1 MRITHTTRLAI
12 YAAFALI
19 VCAIAFALVV
29 CAAALAFG
37 AERSSKWDE
46 VQKAYLTAHPTCE
59 ACGSK
64 VELNVHHVLPFHLF
78 PEFEL
83 EPSNLITLCK
93 WHHMPLGHLGL
104 FQAYNPLIRED
115 AARHLARVKA
125 RPYTRDAKVKFEQ
138 AFQVA
143 Q

>member
-12 YAAFALI
+12 YT
-19 VCAIAFALVV
+19 AFALVV
-29 CAAALAFG
+29 CAIALALG
-37 AERSSKWDE
+37 GERSDRWPE
-46 VQKAYLTAHPTCE
+46 VQKAYIAAHPTCE

-78 PEFEL
+78 AEFEL

-93 WHHMPLGHLGL
+93 WHHLALGHLGD
-104 FQAYNPLIRED
+104 FKAYNPYVRED
-115 AARHLARVKA
+115 AARNLARVKA
-125 RPYTRDAKVKFEQ
+125 RPYAKEDRRKFEH

-143 Q
+143 P